1 MDSSSDW
8 VHGREAC
15 HELIH
20 QLCHPTLRG
29 RNEFESGDAGMKY
42 ATVLILILLPVLALG
57 ETVTETK
64 QLELSSAGIEVLT
77 IRSGAGFLHVQ
88 SAAASEKINIKADI
102 QIEIGQNENIREF
115 INDHVILSL
124 EKIGTLAIL
133 QSKIKAQP
141 KAAAARINVTISLPR
156 SMQVSII
163 DGSGPIRVSDLSA
176 NIKIDDG
183 SGSITIENIVG
194 NLKIDDGSGNI
205 RLEDIRGSID
215 IKDGSGS
222 IQIDGIMGDVRI
234 TDGSGSVLIQHV
246 DGNVTLAVYSGSID
260 ISDITKNVFI
270 RQSGTGDL
278 EIDRVKGKIIT
289 HD

>member
-1 MDSSSDW
+1 
-8 VHGREAC
+8 
-15 HELIH
+15 
-20 QLCHPTLRG
+20 
-29 RNEFESGDAGMKY
+29 MKY

-222 IQIDGIMGDVRI
+222 IQIDGIKGDVRI

-246 DGNVTLAVYSGSID
+246 DGNVTLADYSGSID